1 MKLVPLVIGGVAL
14 VAVAYGGYAMMNPGP
29 KQAPTSSPAT
39 QPPGNAEPRAG
50 RQAALPPAPVVVAQ
64 ARTASVPVTLGVI
77 GNVQAYSAVA
87 VKSQVDGQILEVH
100 FKEGQNVK
108 KGDLLFTL
116 DQRPYVA
123 ALRQAEANLAKDK
136 AMLDKARADLARLEA
151 LVAKDFTSRANYD
164 TAKANAASLEAT
176 IKADEAMVEQAKLKL
191 EYTRITA
198 PIDGRVGSIL
208 VNAGNLVKASDTT
221 TAGTLVT
228 INQIRPIYVQF
239 SVPESHLSEI
249 RARMAAGKI
258 SVKAQVPQEDRPAA
272 EGTLTFINNA
282 VDTATGTILLK
293 ATFEN
298 DDDRLVPGQFVNVT
312 VELSVIPQAVVVP
325 PAAVQVGQR
334 GHYVFVV
341 KPDSTVELRL
351 VRAGITTESHVVI
364 HDGLKPGER
373 VVTEGQLRLRPGTR
387 VTVRPSSGG
396 PPPPG
401 APSPPGR
408 AVGPNGPPG

>member
-14 VAVAYGGYAMMNPGP
+14 IAVGYGGYVLLNPGSAPAP
-29 KQAPTSSPAT
+29 KGSPAA
-39 QPPGNAEPRAG
+39 QKPGPAQPRAG
-50 RQAALPPAPVVVAQ
+50 GPNRVPDAPVVVVAAKT
-64 ARTASVPVTLGVI
+64 ARVPVTLSVI

-87 VKSQVDGQILEVH
+87 VKSQVDGQIREVH
-100 FKEGQNVK
+100 FREGQSVK
-108 KGDLLFTL
+108 KGELLFTL
-116 DQRPYVA
+116 DARPYEA

-136 AMLDKARADLARLEA
+136 ALLDKARADLARLES

-208 VNAGNLVKASDTT
+208 VNAGNLVRANDTA
-221 TAGTLVT
+221 AGSTLVV

-249 RARMAAGKI
+249 RARMAAGRI
-258 SVKAQVPQEDRPAA
+258 AVKAQVPQEDRVPA

-293 ATFEN
+293 ATFTN

-312 VELSVIPQAVVVP
+312 VELAVLTDAVVVP

-334 GHYVFVV
+334 GNYVFVV
-341 KPDSTVELRL
+341 KADNTVELRL
-351 VRAGITTESHVVI
+351 VRAGIRTEHSVVI
-364 HDGLKPGER
+364 DDGLKPGER
-373 VVTEGQLRLRPGTR
+373 VVTEGQLRLRPGAR
-387 VTVRPSSGG
+387 VVVRPSGG
-396 PPPPG
+396 PP
-401 APSPPGR
+401 GR
-408 AVGPNGPPG
+408 ATSPNGPPG

>member
-14 VAVAYGGYAMMNPGP
+14 VAVAYGGYTLLNSGTAPAP
-29 KQAPTSSPAT
+29 KAPAAG
-39 QPPGNAEPRAG
+39 QPPGTAQPRPG
-50 RQAALPPAPVVVAQ
+50 GPGGLPPAPVIVVA
-64 ARTASVPVTLGVI
+64 AKTSTVPVTLSVI
-77 GNVQAYSAVA
+77 GSVQAYSAVA
-87 VKSQVDGQILEVH
+87 VKSQVDGQIREVH
-100 FKEGQNVK
+100 FREGQTVK

-116 DQRPYVA
+116 DARPYEA

-136 AMLDKARADLARLEA
+136 ALLDKARADLARLES

-176 IKADEAMVEQAKLKL
+176 IKADEALVEQAKLKL
-191 EYTRITA
+191 EFTRITA

-208 VNAGNLVKASDTT
+208 VNAGNLVRANDN
-221 TAGTLVT
+221 TAGSTLVVL
-228 INQIRPIYVQF
+228 NQIRPIYVQF

-258 SVKAQVPQEDRPAA
+258 GVKAQVPQEDRVPA

-282 VDTATGTILLK
+282 VDTATGTIILK
-293 ATFEN
+293 ATFAN

-312 VELSVIPQAVVVP
+312 VELAVITEAVVVP

-334 GHYVFVV
+334 GYYVYVV

-351 VRAGITTESHVVI
+351 VRAGIRTEHAVVI
-364 HDGLKPGER
+364 EDGLKPGER
-373 VVTEGQLRLRPGTR
+373 VVTEGQLRLRPGAR
-387 VTVRPSSGG
+387 VAVRPSAGS
-396 PPPPG
+396 P
-401 APSPPGR
+401 PPGR
-408 AVGPNGPPG
+408 ATNPNGPPG

>member
-14 VAVAYGGYAMMNPGP
+14 VGVAYGGYAVLRSEP
-29 KQAPTSSPAT
+29 KPAT
-39 QPPGNAEPRAG
+39 SATAPQTPGAPPARPGTPAG
-50 RQAALPPAPVVVAQ
+50 APPAPVIVALV
-64 ARTASVPVTLGVI
+64 RTATVPVTLGVI
-77 GNVQAYSAVA
+77 GNVQPYSAVA
-87 VKSQVDGQILEVH
+87 VKSQVDGQIREVH

-116 DQRPYVA
+116 DARPYEAV
-123 ALRQAEANLAKDK
+123 LRQSEANLAKDR
-136 AMLDKARADLARLEA
+136 ALLDKAIADFKRLET

-164 TAKANAASLEAT
+164 TAKANVASLEAT
-176 IKADEAMVEQAKLKL
+176 IKADEALVEQARLRL
-191 EYTRITA
+191 EYTKIAA

-208 VNAGNLVKASDTT
+208 VNAGNLVKANDT
-221 TAGTLVT
+221 AVGTLVT

-249 RARMAAGKI
+249 RARMAAGRI
-258 SVKAQVPQEDRPAA
+258 AVKAQVPNEDRPAA

-282 VDTATGTILLK
+282 VDVATGTIVLK

-298 DDDRLVPGQFVNVT
+298 DDDRLTPGQFINVT
-312 VELSVIPQAVVVP
+312 VELSVLQDAIVVP
-325 PAAVQVGQR
+325 PTAVQVGQR

-341 KPDSTVELRL
+341 KADSTVELRL
-351 VRAGITTESHVVI
+351 VRAGIATEREIVI

-387 VTVRPSSGG
+387 VTVRPTA
-396 PPPPG
+396 G
-401 APSPPGR
+401 AAPPGR
-408 AVGPNGPPG
+408 ATTPNGPPG

>member
-14 VAVAYGGYAMMNPGP
+14 VGVAYGGYAVLHSEP
-29 KQAPTSSPAT
+29 KPAT
-39 QPPGNAEPRAG
+39 SATAPQTPGAPPARPGTPAG
-50 RQAALPPAPVVVAQ
+50 APPAPVIVALV
-64 ARTASVPVTLGVI
+64 RTATVPVTLGVI
-77 GNVQAYSAVA
+77 GNVQPYSAVS
-87 VKSQVDGQILEVH
+87 VKSQVDGQIREVH

-116 DQRPYVA
+116 DARPYEAV
-123 ALRQAEANLAKDK
+123 LRQNEANLAKDR
-136 AMLDKARADLARLEA
+136 ALLDKAIADLKRLET

-164 TAKANAASLEAT
+164 TAKANVASLEAT
-176 IKADEAMVEQAKLKL
+176 IKADEALVEQARLRL
-191 EYTRITA
+191 EYTKIAA

-208 VNAGNLVKASDTT
+208 VNAGNLVKANDT
-221 TAGTLVT
+221 AVGTLVT

-249 RARMAAGKI
+249 RARMAGGKI
-258 SVKAQVPQEDRPAA
+258 AVKAQVPNEDRPAA

-282 VDTATGTILLK
+282 VDVATGTIILK

-298 DDDRLVPGQFVNVT
+298 EDDRLMPGQFINVT
-312 VELSVIPQAVVVP
+312 VELSVLQDAIVVP

-351 VRAGITTESHVVI
+351 VRAGVATDREIVI

-387 VTVRPSSGG
+387 VTVRPTAGAA
-396 PPPPG
+396 PPG
-401 APSPPGR
+401 GR
-408 AVGPNGPPG
+408 ATTPNGPPG

>member
-14 VAVAYGGYAMMNPGP
+14 VAVAYGGYAMLRSEP
-29 KQAPTSSPAT
+29 KPASAPAAQAPGAPPAR
-39 QPPGNAEPRAG
+39 PGTPAG
-50 RQAALPPAPVVVAQ
+50 APPAPVIVALV
-64 ARTASVPVTLGVI
+64 RTATVPVTLTAI
-77 GNVQAYSAVA
+77 GNVQPYSAVS
-87 VKSQVDGQILEVH
+87 VKSQVDGQIREVH

-116 DQRPYVA
+116 DARPYEAV
-123 ALRQAEANLAKDK
+123 LRQAEANLAKDK
-136 AMLDKARADLARLEA
+136 ALLDKAVADLKRLET
-151 LVAKDFTSRANYD
+151 LVAKDFTSRATYEA
-164 TAKANAASLEAT
+164 AKANVASLEAT
-176 IKADEAMVEQAKLKL
+176 IKADEALVEQSRLKL
-191 EYTRITA
+191 EYTRIAA

-208 VNAGNLVKASDTT
+208 VNAGNLVKANDT
-221 TAGTLVT
+221 AVGTLVT
-228 INQIRPIYVQF
+228 INQVRPIYVQF

-249 RARMAAGKI
+249 RARMAGGKI
-258 SVKAQVPQEDRPAA
+258 AVKAQVPNEDRPAA
-272 EGTLTFINNA
+272 EGMLTFINNA
-282 VDTATGTILLK
+282 VDVATGTIVLK

-298 DDDRLVPGQFVNVT
+298 EDDRFVPGQFINVT
-312 VELSVIPQAVVVP
+312 VDLSVLQNAIVVP

-351 VRAGITTESHVVI
+351 VRAGITNERDMVI

-387 VTVRPSSGG
+387 VAVRPTAGAPP

-401 APSPPGR
+401 R
-408 AVGPNGPPG
+408 ATTPNGPPG

>member
-14 VAVAYGGYAMMNPGP
+14 VAVAFGGYALLNPGAKP
-29 KQAPTSSPAT
+29 APTTAPAT
-39 QPPGNAEPRAG
+39 PPGAAQPRAG
-50 RQAALPPAPVVVAQ
+50 VPAGQPPAPVVVARV
-64 ARTASVPVTLGVI
+64 RTAAVPVTLGVI
-77 GNVQAYSAVA
+77 GNVHAYSAVA
-87 VKSQVDGQILEVH
+87 VKSQVDGQIREVH
-100 FKEGQNVK
+100 FREGQNVR

-116 DQRPYVA
+116 DQRPYEA

-136 AMLDKARADLARLEA
+136 ALLDKAVADLRRLET

-164 TAKANAASLEAT
+164 TAKANVASLEAT
-176 IKADEAMVEQAKLKL
+176 IKADEALVEQARLRL
-191 EYTRITA
+191 EYTKITA

-208 VNAGNLVKASDTT
+208 VNAGNLVKGNDTA
-221 TAGTLVT
+221 AGTLVT

-249 RARMAAGKI
+249 RTRMAAGRI
-258 SVKAQVPQEDRPAA
+258 TVKAQAPQEDRVAA

-282 VDTATGTILLK
+282 VDMATGTIQLK

-312 VELSVIPQAVVVP
+312 VELAVIPEAVVVP
-325 PAAVQVGQR
+325 VAAVQVGQR

-341 KPDSTVELRL
+341 KADNTVEMRL
-351 VRAGITTESHVVI
+351 VRAGITAEREIVI
-364 HDGLKPGER
+364 QDGLKPGEQ
-373 VVTEGQLRLRPGTR
+373 VVTEGQLRLRPGSR
-387 VTVRPSSGG
+387 VSVRPAAA
-396 PPPPG
+396 
-401 APSPPGR
+401 APPPGR